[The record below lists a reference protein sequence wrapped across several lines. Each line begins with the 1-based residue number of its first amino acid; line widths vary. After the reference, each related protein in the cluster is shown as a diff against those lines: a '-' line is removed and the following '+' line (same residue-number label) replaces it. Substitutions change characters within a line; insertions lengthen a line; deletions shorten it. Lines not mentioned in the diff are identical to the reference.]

1 LTTPD
6 SPDHSVK
13 RFAEIMAS
21 LANPFAEPAAVL
33 SAAGYDAASWSLL
46 EREWSQRIAR
56 DTSGRLASAFGQ
68 AFAAPSGAP
77 VAPGDLDRTVEV
89 PVPELA
95 PVLPFSTAPREDES
109 GLRRVPAVR
118 RIYEPPIRP
127 RLDPNESTL
136 EMPILDTTSPD
147 LPFQP
152 PRRVSRLHQFDSQ
165 TGALLPEPVWI
176 DDPISA
182 NDPNKPA

>member
-1 LTTPD
+1 
-6 SPDHSVK
+6 VK

-21 LANPFAEPAAVL
+21 LANPFAERSSVL
-33 SAAGYDAASWSLL
+33 SAAGYDPASWERV
-46 EREWSQRIAR
+46 EREWSHRIAH
-56 DTSGRLASAFGQ
+56 DESGRLATVFGQ
-68 AFAAPSGAP
+68 AFAGAKGAP
-77 VAPGDLDRTVEV
+77 VTTCDLDQTAEV
-89 PVPELA
+89 PVPRLA
-95 PVLPFSTAPREDES
+95 PVLPFFRPPRQEDES